1 SNYYNGCLFHT
12 VHKDFVA
19 QTGDPTGTGTGGD
32 SVYKFLG
39 DQDRF
44 FKDEINP
51 DLNHSKTGTVA
62 MACAGKNLNAS
73 YYLDGKHTFFGQVA
87 EGHDTLSRI
96 NQAYVDENG
105 RPFKNIRI
113 KHTYVLRRKNDD
125 DDDVRLED
133 NWVPMEERFAPN
145 ELEEV
150 ICAKEAHSRAVVL
163 ESICDT
169 PDADTKPP

>member
-12 VHKDFVA
+12 LQKDFVA
-19 QTGDPTGTGTGGD
+19 QTGDPTGTGIGGD

-51 DLNHSKTGTVA
+51 DLNHSKTGT
-62 MACAGKNLNAS
+62 
-73 YYLDGKHTFFGQVA
+73 VA

-150 ICAKEAHSRAVVL
+150 IRAKEAHSRAVVL
-163 ESICDT
+163 ESIGDT
-169 PDADTKPP
+169 SDADTKPP